1 VDAVLFDL
9 YDTLVWTEWPL
20 LQHRLS
26 EAVGVTPRDLMRGF
40 VETRD
45 ARGVGAFGSPE
56 GDLGA
61 VFRAAGARLTDER
74 VRELTR
80 MELATLA
87 DGGIHLY
94 DDSLPVL
101 RELRRRGAPTAVIS
115 NCDHATR
122 PIVDAMKLED
132 EVDAVVLSF
141 EVGALKP
148 SAEIYRAALD
158 RIGADPARSTFVDDQ
173 AAYLDGAAELG
184 MRTFQILRSPD
195 AYAPDVAVHPVVTD
209 LWSVVPQG

>member
-20 LQHRLS
+20 LRHRLAD
-26 EAVGVTPRDLMRGF
+26 AVGVTPRDLMRGF

-45 ARGVGAFGSPE
+45 ARGVGACGSLE

-80 MELATLA
+80 MEIATLA

-101 RELRRRGAPTAVIS
+101 RELRRRGVPTAVIS

-209 LWSVVPQG
+209 LWSVVPRG

>member
-9 YDTLVWTEWPL
+9 YDTLVWTRWPL
-20 LQHRLS
+20 LRHRLAD
-26 EAVGVTPRDLMRGF
+26 AVGVTPRDLMRGF

-45 ARGVGAFGSPE
+45 ARGVGTFGSAE
-56 GDLGA
+56 GDLSA
-61 VFRAAGARLTDER
+61 VFRAAGATLTDER

-80 MELATLA
+80 KEVATLA

-101 RELRRRGAPTAVIS
+101 RELRRRGVPTAVIS
-115 NCDHATR
+115 NCDHLTR
-122 PIVDAMKLED
+122 PIVAALGLEE

-148 SAEIYRAALD
+148 SAEIYRAALE

-184 MRTFQILRSPD
+184 MRTFQIVRSPD
-195 AYAPDVAVHPVVTD
+195 AYVPDVAVHPVVTD
-209 LWSVVPQG
+209 LWSIVPEG

>member
-20 LQHRLS
+20 LRHRLS

-45 ARGVGAFGSPE
+45 ARGVGAFGSLE

-101 RELRRRGAPTAVIS
+101 RELRRRGVPTAVIS

-122 PIVDAMKLED
+122 PIIDAMKLED

-173 AAYLDGAAELG
+173 AAYLDGAAKLG